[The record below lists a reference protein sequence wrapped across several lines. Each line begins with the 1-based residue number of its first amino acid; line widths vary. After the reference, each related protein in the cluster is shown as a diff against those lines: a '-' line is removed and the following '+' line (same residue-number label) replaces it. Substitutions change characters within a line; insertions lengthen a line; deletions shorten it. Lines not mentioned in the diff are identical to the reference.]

1 MNKKRKIVFSDK
13 SQGLEGDWPVA
24 IVAEQDVKSGGL
36 YSTIVDPVFNGAIQ
50 NNLLFTHDKR

>member
-1 MNKKRKIVFSDK
+1 MFSDK